1 MINLHSGGII
11 VKRIIRKQK
20 EVKNICSHLFLNF
33 FSNGHD
39 GFLEDY
45 SIIGKTDK
53 AYPARSE
60 EYWRRVLKTHSLW
73 VEHDRLIVSFE

>member
-33 FSNGHD
+33 FSNGHN

-45 SIIGKTDK
+45 SIALIDKTNG
-53 AYPARSE
+53 AEPTERE
-60 EYWRRVLKTHSLW
+60 E
-73 VEHDRLIVSFE
+73 